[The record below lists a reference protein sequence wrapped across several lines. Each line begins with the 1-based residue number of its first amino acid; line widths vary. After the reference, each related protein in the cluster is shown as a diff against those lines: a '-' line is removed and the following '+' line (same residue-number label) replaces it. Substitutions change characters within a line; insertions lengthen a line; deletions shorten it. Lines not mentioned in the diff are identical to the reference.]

1 MSFADKQLLQVS
13 SLLWNHLVLFQQLLH
28 GIEHLFFLL
37 KLLDMKI
44 FVDTDSDIRL
54 VRRLRRDITERGRD
68 IEGVIKQYNKF
79 VKPAFERYIEPTMR
93 LADIVVPRGETSRRP
108 ALLQYTQQYL
118 LQYTQQCLLHYTQQ
132 YLLQYTQ
139 QYSLLSFSSSGG
151 GNMVAIDLIVQHV
164 HSQLE
169 EVSEMTSL
177 WRERRAPPCDPMM

>member
-1 MSFADKQLLQVS
+1 MIIFEGIMSFADKQLLQVS

-28 GIEHLFFLL
+28 GIDHLFVLL

-118 LQYTQQCLLHYTQQ
+118 LQYTQQ
-132 YLLQYTQ
+132 
-139 QYSLLSFSSSGG
+139 YSLLSFSSSGG